1 KGLVEGNNRFALEL
15 YAKLKGEKGNLFCS
29 PFSVSAALAMTAL
42 GARGKTADQMQRVLH
57 LPTTGDKA
65 HSEFAGLLK
74 QLSGGGDK
82 RGYQLS
88 VANALWGAKNY
99 GFKADYLQS
108 VKSHYSAGLTELDF
122 MGDAEAARQTIN
134 RWVEKET
141 RDKI

>member
-1 KGLVEGNNRFALEL
+1 MNRRTFLSSSLALLAVARLARTGEQPANPKGLVEGNNRFALEL

-74 QLSGGGDK
+74 QLSGGG
-82 RGYQLS
+82 
-88 VANALWGAKNY
+88 
-99 GFKADYLQS
+99 
-108 VKSHYSAGLTELDF
+108 
-122 MGDAEAARQTIN
+122 
-134 RWVEKET
+134 
-141 RDKI
+141 